1 MARIVVDPER
11 CKGCKL
17 CLAACP
23 KNLIIIGKEINS
35 HGYYYATQI
44 SPEQCIA
51 CKLCAI
57 MCPDSA
63 ISVYKE
69 V

>member
-1 MARIVVDPER
+1 MSRIVVDSER

-23 KNLIIIGKEINS
+23 KKLVVIGEQINS
-35 HGYYYATQI
+35 HGYHFATQI
-44 SPEQCIA
+44 NPEQCIA

>member
-1 MARIVVDPER
+1 MSKIVVDPER

-23 KNLIIIGKEINS
+23 KKLIAIGDAINS
-35 HGYYYATQI
+35 HGYRYAKQI
-44 SPEQCIA
+44 DADKCIG

-69 V
+69 D

>member
-1 MARIVVDPER
+1 MPKIVVTEDS

-23 KNLIIIGKEINS
+23 KHLLVVGEKYNAKGVRPVVQVRGEECT
-35 HGYYYATQI
+35 G
-44 SPEQCIA
+44 

-63 ISVYKE
+63 ISVYR
-69 V
+69 

>member
-1 MARIVVDPER
+1 MSRIVVDPDR

-23 KNLIIIGKEINS
+23 KNLIMIGTEINS

>member
-17 CLAACP
+17 CLAVCP
-23 KNLIIIGKEINS
+23 KSLIMIGNDINS

-44 SPEQCIA
+44 SAEQCTA
-51 CKLCAI
+51 CKMCAI

>member
-1 MARIVVDPER
+1 MGKIMIDAEL

-23 KNLIIIGKEINS
+23 RKLIRIGEKNNS
-35 HGYYYATQI
+35 MGYYYAEQAQA
-44 SPEQCIA
+44 EQCNGCA
-51 CKLCAI
+51 LCAV

-63 ISVYKE
+63 ISVYK
-69 V
+69 

>member
-1 MARIVVDPER
+1 MSRIVVDPER

-17 CLAACP
+17 CLSACP
-23 KNLIIIGKEINS
+23 KGLVVIGEKLNS

-44 SPEQCIA
+44 NAEQCIG